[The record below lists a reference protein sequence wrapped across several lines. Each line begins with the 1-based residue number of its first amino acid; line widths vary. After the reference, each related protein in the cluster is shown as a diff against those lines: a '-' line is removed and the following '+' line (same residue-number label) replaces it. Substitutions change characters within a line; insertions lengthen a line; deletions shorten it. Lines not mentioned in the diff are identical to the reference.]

1 MNYPHQPP
9 LSSRVDNVD
18 AEAWWE
24 IYVAPFGFRR
34 ITGPIRGGALM
45 SAIVRVRPL
54 MLPSVEIYEGGIE
67 PDLMEDEK
75 GNTDPPESPLL
86 NRYR

>member
-1 MNYPHQPP
+1 
-9 LSSRVDNVD
+9 
-18 AEAWWE
+18 
-24 IYVAPFGFRR
+24 
-34 ITGPIRGGALM
+34 M
-45 SAIVRVRPL
+45 SAIVRVRSL

-75 GNTDPPESPLL
+75 GNTDPPESLIL